1 MYMNTVMA
9 SAISFGLSQVLL
21 SGVLLIFTRPW
32 RLKQT
37 LYALLQLAIM
47 AYFIAPL
54 FDNSLWGFTLK
65 SFSALVPGMFWLFSA
80 SLFNDHFRL
89 KPWHI
94 GLVAYTILAP
104 VLGHTLNLTSAD
116 GLYIGLSTLPQAVE
130 FVFIGLALY
139 AVAGHWH
146 TDLIEER
153 RSLRTWFCAL
163 NGGYLVAFLI
173 FRELLFTGET
183 WWASMQYVS
192 VAAMMLVANALLLR
206 YRTTPWAIAPLPVV
220 SAAVLGTAGIKVGLE
235 PGPVE
240 EPDAVLVPV
249 VDQALLD
256 QLNHLMEKEQ
266 AYQEMGLTIGKLAER
281 LELPEYKLRQLI
293 NAELGY
299 RNFNDFLNRYRIKE
313 TSDRLAD
320 PQQSEI
326 QVLVI
331 ALDAGF
337 RSISSFNKA
346 FKETHGNTPTVYRRE
361 QLEAVEHAAEG
372 S

>member
-1 MYMNTVMA
+1 MNTVMA
-9 SAISFGLSQVLL
+9 SALSFGLSQVLL
-21 SGVLLIFTRPW
+21 SCVLLAFTRPW
-32 RLKQT
+32 GLKQT
-37 LYALLQLAIM
+37 LYALLQVAVLA
-47 AYFIAPL
+47 YLLEPV
-54 FDNSLWGFTLK
+54 FDNSSIGFTLN
-65 SFSALVPGMFWLFSA
+65 SISTAVPGMFWLFNA
-80 SLFNDHFRL
+80 SLFDDRFRL
-89 KPWHI
+89 KSWHI

-104 VLGHTLNLTSAD
+104 VLGHALQLASGD
-116 GLYIGLSTLPQAVE
+116 VLYIVLSTLPQTVE
-130 FVFIGLALY
+130 FVLLGMALY
-139 AVAGHWH
+139 AIAGHWN

-153 RSLRTWFCAL
+153 RSLRSWFCAL
-163 NGGYLVAFLI
+163 LGGYLVVFLI
-173 FRELLFTGET
+173 SRELIFPGEA
-183 WWASMQYVS
+183 WWASMEYMS
-192 VAAMMLVANALLLR
+192 VGVMLFVANALLLR
-206 YRTTPWAIAPLPVV
+206 YRSSPWALESIPRVLATASTAPSM
-220 SAAVLGTAGIKVGLE
+220 SAGLE

-240 EPDAVLVPV
+240 EPDAVLAPV

-256 QLNHLMEKEQ
+256 QLNHLMEQEL

-320 PQQSEI
+320 PSQSEI

-346 FKETHGNTPTVYRRE
+346 FKETHGSTPTAYRRE
-361 QLEAVEHAAEG
+361 QLKSAESDG
-372 S
+372 EGV

>member
-1 MYMNTVMA
+1 MDAVMA

-21 SGVLLIFTRPW
+21 SGVLLAFTRPW

-47 AYFIAPL
+47 AYFVAPL
-54 FDNSLWGFTLK
+54 FEGSVLGFTLT
-65 SFSALVPGMFWLFSA
+65 SLSAAVPGMFWLFSA

-89 KPWHI
+89 RPWHV
-94 GLVAYTILAP
+94 GLVAYTILSP
-104 VLGHTLNLTSAD
+104 VLGHALHLTSGEA
-116 GLYIGLSTLPQAVE
+116 LYVGLSTVPQAVE

-139 AVAGHWH
+139 AVAGHWN

-163 NGGYLVAFLI
+163 NGGYLVAFLV
-173 FRELLFTGET
+173 FRELLFTGEP
-183 WWASMQYVS
+183 WWGFMQYVS

-206 YRTTPWAIAPLPVV
+206 YRSTPWAMDPIAQV
-220 SAAVLGTAGIKVGLE
+220 SATNQTPAGMRTRLEAVPI
-235 PGPVE
+235 E
-240 EPDAVLVPV
+240 EPDAIQAPV

-256 QLNHLMEKEQ
+256 QLNRLMEQEL

-293 NAELGY
+293 NTELGY

-313 TSDRLAD
+313 TSTRLAD
-320 PQQSEI
+320 PEESEI

-346 FKETHGNTPTVYRRE
+346 FKEKHGSTPTAYRRE
-361 QLEAVEHAAEG
+361 QLKVAEADAG
-372 S
+372 GG

>member
-1 MYMNTVMA
+1 MNTVMA

-21 SGVLLIFTRPW
+21 SGVLLVFTRPW

-54 FDNSLWGFTLK
+54 FGNSLLGFILT
-65 SFSALVPGMFWLFSA
+65 SFSALVPGSFWLFSA

-89 KPWHI
+89 KPWHV
-94 GLVAYTILAP
+94 GLVAYTVLAP
-104 VLGHTLNLTSAD
+104 VLRHTLHLTSDD
-116 GLYIGLSTLPQAVE
+116 GLYILLSTLPQAVE
-130 FVFIGLALY
+130 FVFIGLALV
-139 AVAGHWH
+139 AVAGHWN
-146 TDLIEER
+146 TDLVEER

-163 NGGYLVAFLI
+163 NGGYLVAFLA
-173 FRELLFTGET
+173 FRELLFTGEA
-183 WWASMQYVS
+183 WWGSMQYVS

-206 YRTTPWAIAPLPVV
+206 YRSTPWAMEPMPSGLVVAPRAGNM
-220 SAAVLGTAGIKVGLE
+220 SAGLE

-240 EPDAVLVPV
+240 EPDAVLTPV

-256 QLNHLMEKEQ
+256 QLNHLMEQES

-313 TSDRLAD
+313 TSGRLAD
-320 PQQSEI
+320 PSQSEI

-346 FKETHGNTPTVYRRE
+346 FKETHGSTPTAYRRE
-361 QLEAVEHAAEG
+361 QLKSAEPDG
-372 S
+372 EGV